1 MAQTTHSILD
11 QPDNTGMS
19 PCSRGRRHILIRARA
34 SVTAEDHMRG
44 TLKKDLKALAS
55 RLTAASAMLPEFN
68 ESAWSSAITSLASV
82 QEFMYA
88 APFALMLYCGD

>member
-1 MAQTTHSILD
+1 
-11 QPDNTGMS
+11 
-19 PCSRGRRHILIRARA
+19 
-34 SVTAEDHMRG
+34 MRG

-88 APFALMLYCGD
+88 QPHFALMLYCDD